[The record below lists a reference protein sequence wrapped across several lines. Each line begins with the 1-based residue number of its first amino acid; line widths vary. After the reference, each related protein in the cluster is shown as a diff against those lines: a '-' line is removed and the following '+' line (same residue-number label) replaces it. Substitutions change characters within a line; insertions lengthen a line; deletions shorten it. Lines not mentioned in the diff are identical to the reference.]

1 MSAAD
6 LDRAAEAALASA
18 ITEGGDL
25 MAAFALLCA
34 SVRMGD
40 VEGETYTRALERMAC
55 RHFGYCCNAVALRC
69 SAEE

>member
-25 MAAFALLCA
+25 MAAFTLLCA

-55 RHFGYCCNAVALRC
+55 RHFGYCCTAVVLQGG
-69 SAEE
+69 EE